1 MIFAIFK
8 PFMSQLT
15 IDKIQVY
22 GVGKEWER
30 ALLEEIDAD
39 QLPTHYGG
47 VRIENNVNKVKK
59 YYN

>member
-1 MIFAIFK
+1 
-8 PFMSQLT
+8 MSQLT